1 MAPPAS
7 SPESLLGRERFVPR
21 PPTVCGYADMTTASE
36 RTLINETAFDVLRR
50 VPAIPRV
57 MQVFRFGG
65 ATHERIGRLETV
77 ARDGDDIVCG
87 GACHDARVRASAIAS
102 VIADRSG
109 KMKDLELPRIDFRD
123 KSGEVIFSII
133 VMEGGLKSFNAAL
146 EGLSESAAPAA
157 DPRETPE
164 RKELDEQDPGLSPFA
179 RAVEKAAPITI
190 AVQGPGFRQAWSGI
204 AESVKPGMGFINVMR
219 PDFHLHLKGG
229 AVADWRREGAGG
241 EAVWTALD
249 AHGAPTGLT
258 VRGDIGL

>member
-1 MAPPAS
+1 
-7 SPESLLGRERFVPR
+7 
-21 PPTVCGYADMTTASE
+21 MTTTSE
-36 RTLINETAFDVLRR
+36 RTFLDETAFDVLRR

-87 GACHDARVRASAIAS
+87 GACHDARIRASAIAS
-102 VIADRSG
+102 IVADRSG
-109 KMKDLELPRIDFRD
+109 KMKDMELPRIDFRD
-123 KSGEVIFSII
+123 ASGDVIFSII

-146 EGLSESAAPAA
+146 DGVPEIAAPTA
-157 DPRETPE
+157 DPRDMPE
-164 RKELDEQDPGLSPFA
+164 KKELDESDPGLSPFT
-179 RAVEKAAPITI
+179 RAVEKAVPITI
-190 AVQGPGFRQAWSGI
+190 AVQGPAFRQTWSGV

-229 AVADWRREGAGG
+229 AVADWRREGAEG

-258 VRGDIGL
+258 VRGDLGL